1 MYTFILFLCF
11 MGSYLLF
18 TNGRKSKGGNQY
30 LAILFL
36 LTGIQTLSHIKI
48 IDEIEINIASVFFI
62 NTASLSFLIGPA
74 FYFYIIRLINP
85 EFKLERKHLL
95 HLVPFLIFFIDTLP
109 YIVSPYSSKIQ
120 LINAIKINPIQMLDI
135 PLFIGNSS
143 LYYFSRPTVLLVYL
157 YLSTRYFQANKF
169 LLKNHYSS
177 FQTNILKRWVQMII
191 IFSAI
196 VYFSNLIFTAHNYF
210 TRDIDGLIILTRLA
224 AVSLVFLC
232 IQLFINPYVLYGFTE
247 VKYFSNKSLIAKLYL
262 VKEKKVYS
270 PEWIDDL
277 CAQFAQLEINKSYLQ
292 QSYSIKDLK
301 DELQISSKSITY
313 YFSEIEKN
321 SFSEWKNKRRTEH
334 AIKLIDEGYLRKY
347 TREQL
352 ANECGFLSRSNFNQA
367 LKNYSERKNS
377 R

>member
-18 TNGRKSKGGNQY
+18 TNGRKSEGGNQY

-36 LTGIQTLSHIKI
+36 LTGIQSLSHIKVI
-48 IDEIEINIASVFFI
+48 EEIEINVTSIFFI
-62 NTASLSFLIGPA
+62 NTASISFLIGPA
-74 FYFYIIRLINP
+74 YYFYVITLINP
-85 EFKLERKHLL
+85 TFKLKRNHLV
-95 HLVPFLIFFIDTLP
+95 HLVPFIIFFIETLP
-109 YIVSPYSSKIQ
+109 YICSPYSSKIQ
-120 LINAIKINPIQMLDI
+120 LINAIKINPIQILDI
-135 PLFIGNSS
+135 PLLIGKSNV
-143 LYYFSRPTVLLVYL
+143 YYFSRPTVLLVYL
-157 YLSTRYFQANKF
+157 YMTTRYFQANKF

-177 FQTNILKRWVQMII
+177 FQTNILKRWVQMTI

-224 AVSLVFLC
+224 GILLVFLC

-247 VKYFSNKSLIAKLYL
+247 VKYFSNKSLIARLYL
-262 VKEKKVYS
+262 VKEKTEYTQ
-270 PEWIDDL
+270 EWKDNL
-277 CAQFAQLEINKSYLQ
+277 CEQFAQLEINKSYLQ
-292 QSYSIKDLK
+292 QSYSIKDVK
-301 DELQISSKSITY
+301 GELQISGKSITY
-313 YFSEIEKN
+313 YFREIEKN
-321 SFSEWKNKRRTEH
+321 SFSEWKNKKRTEH

-367 LKNYSERKNS
+367 ISKYSKGKL
-377 R
+377 